1 MDSNREK
8 LVAVHSGGDWYDA
21 SADYVVVPVDL
32 DVQKQY
38 EAYRDWY
45 QNVYRKSLVSREPD
59 GPRTNVKYQSFDE
72 WLAKAGRVAED
83 EDIEVFE
90 T

>member
-1 MDSNREK
+1 MDSSREK

-21 SADYVVVPVDL
+21 NADYVVVPVDL

-38 EAYRDWY
+38 EAWRDWY
-45 QNVYRKSLVSREPD
+45 QNVYRKSFWRTSV
-59 GPRTNVKYQSFDE
+59 GPRTNVKYQSFNE
-72 WLAKAGRVAED
+72 WLAKAGRHAED